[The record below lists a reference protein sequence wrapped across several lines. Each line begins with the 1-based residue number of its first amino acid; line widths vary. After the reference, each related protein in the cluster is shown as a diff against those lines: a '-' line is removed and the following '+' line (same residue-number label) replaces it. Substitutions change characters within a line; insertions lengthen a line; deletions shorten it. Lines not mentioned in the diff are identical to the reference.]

1 MAQPNSPLALPP
13 PKILQRQF
21 YPSSGLRVTVRFQN
35 IWATNHFPYFTP
47 WNFDSKIFDSKWHHV
62 EVSFLKDPKETSL
75 RKREHVTKYRKMM
88 MFGVAQDHRQGHE
101 EGEGLKIGRVNQKP
115 SLQQFF
121 KIYRVVLQSIEQLS
135 KISVMESS
143 KIRTNIVMV
152 YWYRVPMSMK
162 VVTPIKYWCMMGMLE
177 LGKP

>member
-1 MAQPNSPLALPP
+1 
-13 PKILQRQF
+13 
-21 YPSSGLRVTVRFQN
+21 
-35 IWATNHFPYFTP
+35 
-47 WNFDSKIFDSKWHHV
+47 
-62 EVSFLKDPKETSL
+62 
-75 RKREHVTKYRKMM
+75 M

-152 YWYRVPMSMK
+152 Y
-162 VVTPIKYWCMMGMLE
+162 
-177 LGKP
+177 